1 MSRRAPSSPV
11 DKRRAPPYHRSMANC
26 LRCGASNPED
36 HRFCKD
42 CGAPLAAPHGEVDD
56 DTIII
61 QLLERRG
68 QRDAAAEHIAR
79 LWLLDLTGEHV
90 ERVYEL
96 SDEQVIIGRRS
107 DCAVSLSGN
116 TISRRHAQIRH
127 AEGQYFL
134 SDLGS
139 TNGTMLNSETL
150 VGEEQLRDRDEI
162 GVGIYKLIFRLS

>member
-1 MSRRAPSSPV
+1 MC
-11 DKRRAPPYHRSMANC
+11 MATC
-26 LRCGASNPED
+26 IRCGANNPED

-42 CGAPLAAPHGEVDD
+42 CGSPLTPAGGGEVDD

-68 QRDAAAEHIAR
+68 QNAAATEHIAR

-96 SDEQVIIGRRS
+96 SDEQVIIGRRD
-107 DCAVSLSGN
+107 DCAVSLAGN
-116 TISRRHAQIRH
+116 TISRRHARIRH
-127 AEGQYFL
+127 QEGQYFI